1 LQKRIVTTL
10 RRLLR
15 PRPAS
20 DSPAGQLSIREF
32 GTFRLDPAERLLL
45 RDGHPV
51 ALTPKAFDLLLY
63 LVNRPGRLV
72 EKRTIMAAVWP
83 DAIVEEGNL
92 ASTVSALRKALG
104 DDGDEQC
111 AIATV
116 PTRGYR
122 FVMPVARL
130 PAPQSKNAYDIARRA
145 TGLALWSGV
154 MVAAGWMLAGRGARP
169 PTPVM
174 SLRIGIEP
182 AEGIR
187 GPDLHGERWGWGNRP
202 SRTAI
207 AFSPDGQQLIFA
219 GLVGDQQQLWRR
231 SLDHG
236 QATPIAGTDQAAA
249 PFFSPDGRW
258 IGFWSRNALWKVAAA
273 GGVPTKICAARL
285 SYGASW
291 GTDDAIVF
299 ADEFDGGLRRVAAKG
314 GVPQSLTTVNVAN
327 GEGSHWF
334 PRVLPGARA
343 IIFTIVRVPSD
354 PRLGTSVALLSLE
367 TGERRVLFRDA
378 ADARYVPTG
387 HLVYVAG
394 GTLMA
399 APFDLR
405 TLQVT
410 GDSVGVVAGR
420 VMQSWT
426 STSSQ
431 YAVSDSGSLAW
442 LPAVDEASAEHLRT
456 IVWVDRHGKSSP
468 VGATE
473 DAYYQPRLS
482 PDGLEIAVHTV
493 QSRSAIW
500 IHDIRRGV
508 RRRVPFE
515 GFANSPLW
523 TPDGKRLV
531 FRGAREGN
539 PNLYWIPRDVAAKA
553 ERLTT
558 NALAQFPASW
568 TPDGRVLLFLQ
579 CTSQCDIWALS
590 VDGQDRKV
598 WPVIQTPAHETYPQL
613 SPDGE
618 WLAYVSNQ
626 SGHNEVWVQPFPGPG
641 EPSQVSTEGGTTP
654 RWSADGR
661 SLYYLARPTDSPQP
675 MSLPL
680 PYSTGNTYLVV
691 DISTRP
697 AFRASAPRVV
707 FQDPEMK
714 YTGIPALTGYDV
726 APDGRFLMVEVKRGP
741 GVIPPPPSD
750 VRLIVNWSEELRA
763 HVPAR

>member
-1 LQKRIVTTL
+1 MITL

-15 PRPAS
+15 PAGN
-20 DSPAGQLSIREF
+20 SPAGQLSIREF
-32 GTFRLDPAERLLL
+32 GRFQLDPAERLLL

-63 LVNRPGRLV
+63 LVDRPGRLV
-72 EKRTIMAAVWP
+72 EKQTVMAALWP

-104 DDGDEQC
+104 DDGDEQR

-122 FVMPVARL
+122 FVLPVAR
-130 PAPQSKNAYDIARRA
+130 PAAPQSKSHLARRA

-169 PTPVM
+169 PTRVM
-174 SLRIGIEP
+174 SLRMGIEP

-187 GPDLHGERWGWGNRP
+187 GPDLHGERWGWANRP

-219 GLVGDQQQLWRR
+219 GLVGDRQQLWRR
-231 SLDHG
+231 SLDRG

-258 IGFWSRNALWKVAAA
+258 IGFWSANALWKVPAA
-273 GGVPTKICAARL
+273 GGVPAKICAARL

-299 ADEFDGGLRRVAAKG
+299 ADEVDGGLRRVAAAG

-327 GEGSHWF
+327 GEGGHWF

-343 IIFTIVRVPSD
+343 VIFTIVRVPSD
-354 PRLGTSVALLSLE
+354 PRLGTSVALQSLD

-394 GTLMA
+394 GRLMA

-405 TLQVT
+405 TLRVT
-410 GDSVGVVAGR
+410 GDSAGVVDGR

-426 STSSQ
+426 STASQ
-431 YAVSDSGSLAW
+431 FTVSDSGSLAW
-442 LPAVDEASAEHLRT
+442 LPAVDDASVEDARRV
-456 IVWVDRHGKSSP
+456 VWVDRQGMSSP
-468 VGATE
+468 VGVAE

-508 RRRVPFE
+508 RRRVPFD

-523 TPDGKRLV
+523 TPDGRRLV

-539 PNLYWIPRDVAAKA
+539 ANLYWILKDGSAPA

-558 NALAQFPASW
+558 NALTQFPASW
-568 TPDGRVLLFLQ
+568 TPDGRVLVFLQ

-590 VDGQDRKV
+590 VDGPDRKV
-598 WPVIQTPAHETYPQL
+598 RPLMETPANETYPQL
-613 SPDGE
+613 SPDGA
-618 WLAYVSNQ
+618 WLAYTSNQ

-641 EPSQVSTEGGTTP
+641 EPQQVSTEGGMMS
-654 RWSADGR
+654 RWSADGK
-661 SLYYLARPTDSPQP
+661 SLYYLARPTDNPQP

-680 PYSTGNTYLVV
+680 PFRTGHTYFVV

-697 AFRASAPRVV
+697 AFRAGAPRVV

-714 YTGIPALTGYDV
+714 YTGIPALAGYDV
-726 APDGRFLMVEVKRGP
+726 APDGRFLMVEVQRGP
-741 GVIPPPPSD
+741 GVVPPPPSD
-750 VRLIVNWSEELRA
+750 VRLIVNWSDELRA
-763 HVPAR
+763 RVPAR

>member
-1 LQKRIVTTL
+1 MTTL

-20 DSPAGQLSIREF
+20 DSPVGQLSIREF

-442 LPAVDEASAEHLRT
+442 LPAVDEASAEDLRT

-714 YTGIPALTGYDV
+714 YTGFPALTGYDV